1 MLHIQLMHFLDDRSY
16 HYGVNGRTVVQKLPY
31 EVSYQDVSRVG
42 VLWRHFRL
50 TASAIL
56 SSTQCRFEEEEEG
69 GRGCRYNLSGCVCV
83 CVCVCMYVMYVT

>member
-1 MLHIQLMHFLDDRSY
+1 MHFLDDRSY

-56 SSTQCRFEEEEEG
+56 SSTQCRFEEEEEEEEEG
-69 GRGCRYNLSGCVCV
+69 EDAGTTCQVVCVCV
-83 CVCVCMYVMYVT
+83 CVCVCM